1 MSDSQ
6 SQVEEYVDRASQRA
20 AARAAM
26 HQIRRIVTELRQEQ
40 RRNRLGV
47 VLVCGLFI
55 LGVAVFALIY
65 LS

>member
-1 MSDSQ
+1 MSDSK

-26 HQIRRIVTELRQEQ
+26 HQIGRIGTELEQEQ
-40 RRNRLGV
+40 HRNRLGV
-47 VLVCGLFI
+47 ALICGLFI
-55 LGVAVFALIY
+55 FGVAVFALIY